1 MFDLMPLGGEG
12 VLVEEIFGVGW
23 SLGAAGS
30 ERGFCGWE
38 VEAVGEVVSMVES
51 PEETRLDCVR
61 GATMAGGGCVADGES
76 GFRGAALKPGP
87 NVKGDSVF
95 ETESPRGGS
104 PLLLEGL
111 CVDVEV
117 DGPPADIILSAV
129 SRTGRFEVG
138 EEVGES
144 LHPTSA

>member
-1 MFDLMPLGGEG
+1 
-12 VLVEEIFGVGW
+12 
-23 SLGAAGS
+23 
-30 ERGFCGWE
+30 
-38 VEAVGEVVSMVES
+38 MVEG

-61 GATMAGGGCVADGES
+61 GAAAGGATVAGGGCVGGGES
-76 GFRGAALKPGP
+76 GFRGATLKPGP

-95 ETESPRGGS
+95 EAEPPRDGS

-111 CVDVEV
+111 RVDVDVDVE
-117 DGPPADIILSAV
+117 GPPEDMIPSAV